1 MALAR
6 FVVKTLKIMT
16 SKLLSHPE
24 ERVRLLTDRAITART
39 QSELDAIV
47 PELKTAIRD
56 HIRYVRAIALETLP
70 EAFGSQ
76 DKSAA

>member
-1 MALAR
+1 
-6 FVVKTLKIMT
+6 MT

-39 QSELDAIV
+39 QGELDAIL

-56 HIRYVRAIALETLP
+56 HIRYVRAIALETFP
-70 EAFGSQ
+70 EAFGAQ
-76 DKSAA
+76 DKSAT

>member
-1 MALAR
+1 
-6 FVVKTLKIMT
+6 MT

-39 QSELDAIV
+39 QSELDAIL
-47 PELKTAIRD
+47 PELKLAIRD

-70 EAFGSQ
+70 EAFGAQ

>member
-1 MALAR
+1 
-6 FVVKTLKIMT
+6 MT

-24 ERVRLLTDRAITART
+24 ERVRLLTDWAITART
-39 QSELDAIV
+39 QSELDAIL
-47 PELKTAIRD
+47 PELKLAIRD

-70 EAFGSQ
+70 EAFGAQ

>member
-1 MALAR
+1 
-6 FVVKTLKIMT
+6 MT
-16 SKLLSHPE
+16 SKTLFHPE
-24 ERVRLLTDRAITART
+24 ERVRLLTDRVIGAKT
-39 QSELDAIV
+39 QTELDAIL

-70 EAFGSQ
+70 EAFGAQ